1 MRSRQLLLSLLF
13 VCTSTGLPQQPYPSC
28 DTNCLTTKALEPRF
42 FKEHN
47 AQRQAISYGPFTVPG
62 VDDDHGHDHGM
73 KTFAVLIPP
82 PCTDCYITHVQADL
96 QYPNGTSANVNTGM
110 WLHHVVVSN
119 LSKNGPVCPIFGDFV
134 FASGNERT
142 PVNICVNGT
151 QKAGY
156 SIAPNS
162 QFHLGAELM
171 NDQTLPRDAVIV
183 LDWEY
188 VPSPAAAAAADFKH
202 ATPLW
207 LDIDGACSPRGSSVP
222 VPDNGTT
229 KAFSLT
235 MTPAWKATFSADTI
249 LLVGSHLHDGGDN
262 IVVTRNG
269 EVVCDSV
276 AKYGE
281 TDAYVSTSVHEHGTG
296 GTAGGHEGQVMEKRH
311 TTKTPHVSSISSCSY
326 PLGAHKV
333 EVGDE
338 WSVRA
343 NYDLGKYKAMSE
355 GGGLAPI
362 MGISM
367 LYVIKN

>member
-1 MRSRQLLLSLLF
+1 MRPRQFILSLLS
-13 VCTSTGLPQQPYPSC
+13 VCTSTGLPQQPIPSC
-28 DTNCLTTKALEPRF
+28 ADTNCLTTKALEPRF
-42 FKEHN
+42 FKEHS

-62 VDDDHGHDHGM
+62 KDDDHGM

-96 QYPNGTSANVNTGM
+96 QYLNGTSANVNTGM
-110 WLHHVVVSN
+110 MFHHVVISN
-119 LSKNGPVCPIFGDFV
+119 LSKNSAVCPIFGDFV

-156 SIAPNS
+156 FIAQNS

-188 VPSPAAAAAADFKH
+188 VPSPAVDFKH
-202 ATPLW
+202 ATTLW

-229 KAFSLT
+229 KVFSLT
-235 MTPAWKATFSADTI
+235 MTPAWKATFPADTI
-249 LLVGSHLHDGGDN
+249 LFVGSHLHDGGDN
-262 IVVTRNG
+262 IIVTRNG

-296 GTAGGHEGQVMEKRH
+296 SSTGAHEVQVMEKRH
-311 TTKTPHVSSISSCSY
+311 TTKTPHVSSISSCS

-343 NYDLGKYKAMSE
+343 NYDLGKYKAMGE

-367 LYVIKN
+367 VYVIKN